1 MNRHDNFDFTLVCT
15 VKFYRGKRSLPPDLS
30 SGKYRPHF
38 MIKTDTRYL
47 GVCFIEGQKADF
59 ETLVKSLVVPLYEE
73 VDYSGLVCG
82 TEFYIMEG
90 QNKVGEGTID
100 EIINNR

>member
-1 MNRHDNFDFTLVCT
+1 
-15 VKFYRGKRSLPPDLS
+15 
-30 SGKYRPHF
+30 

-47 GVCFIEGQKADF
+47 GICFIEGQKADF

-82 TEFYIMEG
+82 TEFYIFYIMDG
-90 QNKVGEGTID
+90 PNQVGKIYKSGTPV
-100 EIINNR
+100 

>member
-30 SGKYRPHF
+30 NGKYCPHF

-47 GVCFIEGQKADF
+47 GICFIEGQKADF

-73 VDYSGLVCG
+73 VDYSGYEQAHQHTYGRICKPWRLV
-82 TEFYIMEG
+82 
-90 QNKVGEGTID
+90 
-100 EIINNR
+100 

>member
-1 MNRHDNFDFTLVCT
+1 MKLRDNVDFTLACT

-30 SGKYRPHF
+30 NGKYCPHF
-38 MIKTDTRYL
+38 MIKADTGYL
-47 GVCFIEGQKADF
+47 GVCFIEGQEADF
-59 ETLVKSLVVPLYEE
+59 DTLVKCLVVPLYEE

-90 QNKVGEGTID
+90 QNKVGEGIID